1 MPLYHVTLISN
12 LESIMANGLIPQ
24 VGALSEMVGEQPG
37 VFLFPNYADCEN
49 ALWNWLG
56 EELEEL
62 TPNEEAVSLEIN
74 LPDHFPLEESVE
86 WERISR
92 EVIPPQY
99 IRFYKNE
106 G

>member
-49 ALWNWLG
+49 AHALVDNHY
-56 EELEEL
+56 EY
-62 TPNEEAVSLEIN
+62 
-74 LPDHFPLEESVE
+74 DHYCSA
-86 WERISR
+86 ISR
-92 EVIPPQY
+92 
-99 IRFYKNE
+99 
-106 G
+106 